1 MAMASPNVVTV
12 WVPLQRTPP
21 EMGSLA
27 FAPPPPAGHDAWT
40 LRELP
45 GCPMDEKS
53 DEYDE
58 FVASALE
65 EKGVLPGASNGSV
78 SAAEGRQL
86 RSANGQ
92 ARVGVADGDVYEL
105 GDISI
110 HLTSVFVS
118 ALYVCGN
125 CPAAAE
131 L

>member
-40 LRELP
+40 LRELS

-65 EKGVLPGASNGSV
+65 EKGVLPGASNS
-78 SAAEGRQL
+78 SA
-86 RSANGQ
+86 SA
-92 ARVGVADGDVYEL
+92 VASDR
-105 GDISI
+105 
-110 HLTSVFVS
+110 LTPKRAS
-118 ALYVCGN
+118 ALQTVTCTSSVTS
-125 CPAAAE
+125 ASTSLASS
-131 L
+131 

>member
-78 SAAEGRQL
+78 SAVAWERLTTKRLSGLQTAMCTS
-86 RSANGQ
+86 SA
-92 ARVGVADGDVYEL
+92 
-105 GDISI
+105 
-110 HLTSVFVS
+110 TSAS
-118 ALYVCGN
+118 TS
-125 CPAAAE
+125 PASS
-131 L
+131 

>member
-53 DEYDE
+53 DEYDK

-78 SAAEGRQL
+78 SAVVWGRLTAKRVSGFQTAMCTS
-86 RSANGQ
+86 SA
-92 ARVGVADGDVYEL
+92 
-105 GDISI
+105 
-110 HLTSVFVS
+110 TSAS
-118 ALYVCGN
+118 TS
-125 CPAAAE
+125 PASS
-131 L
+131 

>member
-53 DEYDE
+53 DEYDK

-65 EKGVLPGASNGSV
+65 GKGVLPGASNGSV
-78 SAAEGRQL
+78 SAVTCGRLTAKRVSGLQTAMSTS
-86 RSANGQ
+86 SA
-92 ARVGVADGDVYEL
+92 
-105 GDISI
+105 
-110 HLTSVFVS
+110 TSAS
-118 ALYVCGN
+118 TS
-125 CPAAAE
+125 PASS
-131 L
+131 